1 MTHYTDLEQ
10 QQINDLCDLTKEKYQ
25 GKCNI
30 KDIDNIINTMTHSLH
45 HNDRV
50 NNVYGKKHI
59 TIGALKKI
67 FVHNTNDN
75 NNKIA
80 HDHNMIIDNHMSTI
94 DRKLNNIQYNKN
106 RENNKCC
113 KSCIIC

>member
-1 MTHYTDLEQ
+1 MTYYTDLEQ
-10 QQINDLCDLTKEKYQ
+10 QHINDLCDITKEKHQ

-30 KDIDNIINTMTHSLH
+30 KDIDHIINTMTYSLH
-45 HNDRV
+45 YDNRV

-59 TIGALKKI
+59 TIGALKKLL
-67 FVHNTNDN
+67 VHNTNNN

-80 HDHNMIIDNHMSTI
+80 HEHNMIIDKHESVI
-94 DRKLNNIQYNKN
+94 DRKLNSIQYNKN

-113 KSCIIC
+113 RSCIIC